1 MSKNTNLS
9 FLTDYITA
17 DITNGR
23 IGINNAS
30 PTVAFDVVGVAKFS
44 STLTAGA
51 QVGITTTSTTAAL
64 QINLPSNAN
73 ATILQAGANTSYGWK
88 IQQEEITTGDFRIFR
103 REVNVDY
110 QVLNLAR
117 STGAATFSSSVTAG
131 DIFSTDGTRTN
142 FFGVGTGAN
151 VGYVGTTTNHALAFL
166 TNNTERMRIT
176 SGGIVMVNRTATGGQ
191 AGKVQVSS
199 NGTDGYFVEQT
210 AAGGYCLSNI
220 AINNGGTYYF
230 TYFGLTSGFSPGQIT
245 SNGSTM
251 TYGGASDYRV
261 KEDLKEINGLEKVS
275 AIKIY
280 NFKYKNSKNRMD
292 GVLAHELQQV
302 LPYAVTGIKDEVNSD
317 GTPKIQNVDYSKI
330 VPILI
335 KSIQELKVEID
346 TLKNK

>member
-1 MSKNTNLS
+1 
-9 FLTDYITA
+9 
-17 DITNGR
+17 
-23 IGINNAS
+23 
-30 PTVAFDVVGVAKFS
+30 
-44 STLTAGA
+44 
-51 QVGITTTSTTAAL
+51 
-64 QINLPSNAN
+64 
-73 ATILQAGANTSYGWK
+73 
-88 IQQEEITTGDFRIFR
+88 
-103 REVNVDY
+103 
-110 QVLNLAR
+110 
-117 STGAATFSSSVTAG
+117 
-131 DIFSTDGTRTN
+131 
-142 FFGVGTGAN
+142 
-151 VGYVGTTTNHALAFL
+151 
-166 TNNTERMRIT
+166 MRIT